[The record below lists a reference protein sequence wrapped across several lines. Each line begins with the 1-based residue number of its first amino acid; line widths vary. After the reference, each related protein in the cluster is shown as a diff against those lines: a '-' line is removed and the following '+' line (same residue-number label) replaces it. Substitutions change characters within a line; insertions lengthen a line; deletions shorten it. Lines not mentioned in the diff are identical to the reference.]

1 MQIPPISLLAD
12 EKLLWMG
19 TSQKPAVTSMDV
31 GASLLP
37 GVVLLYLWGHLV
49 AGLPLP
55 LVLPAEVAGFMQ
67 SGHWL
72 LLLFGVGLL
81 LKPFVVNLVLKRT
94 IYVFTNMRAVAYSS
108 ASREITLE
116 VPAAEIPA
124 MRVVKHSHARVSL
137 GKWDVQENSEGQAV
151 NVRTGF
157 DYIPAEVPEYYT
169 AGQR

>member
-1 MQIPPISLLAD
+1 MQTPPISLLAD

-19 TSQKPAVTSMDV
+19 TSQKPAVTPRDV

-37 GVVLLYLWGHLV
+37 AVVLLYLWGHLV

-81 LKPFVVNLVLKRT
+81 LKPFVVNAVLKRT

-108 ASREITLE
+108 AAREIILE
-116 VPAAEIPA
+116 VPAAEIPI
-124 MRVVKHSHARVSL
+124 MSVVKHSNVLVSL
-137 GKWDVQENSEGQAV
+137 RKWGVEENVEGQSV
-151 NVRTGF
+151 HVRTGF